1 MNKFYIYSLLI
12 FTLILGRVFKIND
25 EQKNDL
31 LKEEKVVLEPLQKE
45 ELEQKKEM

>member
-31 LKEEKVVLEPLQKE
+31 LKEE
-45 ELEQKKEM
+45 M

>member
-1 MNKFYIYSLLI
+1 MNKFYIYSL
-12 FTLILGRVFKIND
+12 LILGRVFKIND

-31 LKEEKVVLEPLQKE
+31 LKEEKVVLESLQKK

>member
-31 LKEEKVVLEPLQKE
+31 LKEEKVVLEPLQRE